1 MVMTATERI
10 PVTIPVT
17 DILCRDTGTVFCLCC
32 SHSLTRNHA
41 HAIEIAR
48 RAVELDPKAAAI
60 WDTLAWLYSADGNQE
75 KACISM
81 EQAIAAD
88 PNEPMYKQG
97 LEKVKG
103 GKS

>member
-1 MVMTATERI
+1 MTAAERI
-10 PVTIPVT
+10 PVTIPIT
-17 DILCRDTGTVFCLCC
+17 DMLCRDTGAVFCLFY

-48 RAVELDPKAAAI
+48 CAVELDPKAAAT
-60 WDTLAWLYSADGNQE
+60 WDTLAWLYAADGNQE
-75 KACISM
+75 KACIAM

-88 PNEPMYKQG
+88 PNEPLYKQG
-97 LEKVKG
+97 LEKIKG